1 MPHRR
6 GHGLDWLCTNPKR
19 METLTSEKQM
29 NETTTSLGNWLYEKA
44 STVAD
49 VYVQDWA
56 RGQKAYGR
64 RPTELEMQEVRMA
77 FYRGYI
83 EGVQRYIHDK
93 QL

>member
-1 MPHRR
+1 
-6 GHGLDWLCTNPKR
+6 
-19 METLTSEKQM
+19 
-29 NETTTSLGNWLYEKA
+29 
-44 STVAD
+44 

-64 RPTELEMQEVRMA
+64 RPTELEMQEVRMS

>member
-1 MPHRR
+1 
-6 GHGLDWLCTNPKR
+6 
-19 METLTSEKQM
+19 
-29 NETTTSLGNWLYEKA
+29 
-44 STVAD
+44 VAD